1 MEILKVNWND
11 FIDIVEGLQY
21 QNQDVLEVKQFG
33 FKSVEDAYRKA
44 QLPWARFYL
53 IEDDG
58 VILATILEQRDGVLT
73 FFTTVDIKGRDM
85 KAFTK
90 LVRDLADEVTKC
102 REVLFVRVA
111 SWYKPAKT
119 LLRLSGFRKYTIHN
133 HSEIWVKEYGK

>member
-1 MEILKVNWND
+1 MYVLKVNWND
-11 FIDIVEGLQY
+11 FIDVVEGLQY

-73 FFTTVDIKGRDM
+73 FFTTVDLPGKDM

-90 LVRDLADEVTKC
+90 LVRKLADEVTKC

-111 SWYKPAKT
+111 SWYKPAKA